1 MLPQDSICCCPEAQP
16 GPHCKQACTSSSAP
30 AAGWRSPGRGA
41 TLQHTDASPDATAPG
56 APAVPAGQGCGGL
69 HGWTGAARQ
78 GPGGGGARRALYSF
92 MSAGSTVKGEQVSA
106 TIAMATVVHTR
117 FWRSCTF
124 RLFSSVT
131 STSCARAR
139 ARVRRRRTAAAAA
152 RSCSC
157 RPAAPPGPCMRR
169 HRTPTPPRTHAS
181 GGAFALGNNSQV
193 IGTQPRI
200 QGAGRDGAC
209 DRQLRLSQFKTGW
222 PSAAR
227 PPADAHLLR
236 KQKRNEAAAADNLAA
251 RQSRARRGGEGGE
264 ARAPAGRWPWRC
276 SQRC

>member
-1 MLPQDSICCCPEAQP
+1 VRRPARLDRR
-16 GPHCKQACTSSSAP
+16 G
-30 AAGWRSPGRGA
+30 AAGAGRGRR
-41 TLQHTDASPDATAPG
+41 
-56 APAVPAGQGCGGL
+56 
-69 HGWTGAARQ
+69 AARLVLVHERGQ
-78 GPGGGGARRALYSF
+78 HGEGRAGLRHDCDGHGGAHAVLALLHL
-92 MSAGSTVKGEQVSA
+92 QV
-106 TIAMATVVHTR
+106 VQQRHQHVLR
-117 FWRSCTF
+117 
-124 RLFSSVT
+124 
-131 STSCARAR
+131 ARAR

-181 GGAFALGNNSQV
+181 GCVFALGINSHV